1 MMNKRLLS
9 LNRAAK
15 KWVAQTVLMNWIA
28 IICNISIILYIGY
41 MVDKLYKNDFN
52 FNLIFSALF
61 LILMLSIRFICNRMS
76 TKYSYYS
83 SAEVKKSLREKIYK
97 KLLLLGVNYTDTI
110 STSSTVQVA
119 VDGVEA
125 LEVYFGKYLPQ
136 LFYSVLAPI
145 TLFAVVSF
153 INLKVA
159 TVLMLCVPLI
169 PLSIMAFMRVAKK
182 LLGKYWNIYTDLGDC
197 FLENLQGLTTLKV
210 FNIAEEKNREMNQQ
224 SESFRKIT
232 MKVLAMQL
240 NSITIMDLIAFGGA
254 AIGILIALN
263 EYSAG
268 NISPG
273 AVIIIILLSS
283 EFFIPLRLL
292 GSFFHVA
299 MNGMAASDKIFKLLD
314 KAVPQEQELTAK
326 EQNMFNNINI
336 EFNKVEQN
344 MFNNINIEF
353 NKVEFSY
360 DKQRTVLK
368 DINLNIQN
376 KKMIAL
382 VGESGCGKSTITNL
396 LLKLK
401 AADKGEITLNG
412 ISINKIPFTELRKKI
427 GFISHNSYIFNGTI
441 EDNLR
446 LGKNDAN
453 PQELTDALKKAN
465 LIDFVS
471 ELPNKLKTKVGE
483 GGALLSGGQKQR
495 LALARILISNPEII
509 IFDEATSNID
519 VESEEKIWQSIYE
532 LAENKTLLVI
542 SHRLANVKKAD
553 KIYVLHKG
561 CISESGSHNQLIKQ
575 KSKYYE
581 LLIQQEKLESIY
593 NKRANIES
601 EEQLCG

>member
-1 MMNKRLLS
+1 MMSKRLLS
-9 LNRAAK
+9 LNSAAK
-15 KWVAQTVLMNWIA
+15 KWVAQTVLMKWIA
-28 IICNISIILYIGY
+28 IICNISIVLFIGY
-41 MVDKLYKNDFN
+41 MVDKLYRNDFN
-52 FNLIFSALF
+52 FNLTLSIIFLAF
-61 LILMLSIRFICNRMS
+61 MLLIRFICHRLS
-76 TKYSYYS
+76 AKYSYYS
-83 SAEVKKSLREKIYK
+83 SAEVKKSLRQSIYK
-97 KLLLLGVNYTDTI
+97 KLLSLGVNYTDTI

-125 LEVYFGKYLPQ
+125 LEVYFGRYLPQ

-159 TVLMLCVPLI
+159 TVLILCVPLI
-169 PLSIMAFMRVAKK
+169 PLSIMAFMKVAKK

-210 FNIAEEKNREMNQQ
+210 FNIDEEKNREMNEQ

-240 NSITIMDLIAFGGA
+240 NSITLMDLIAFGGA
-254 AIGILIALN
+254 AIGVLIALN

-299 MNGMAASDKIFKLLD
+299 MNGMAASDKIFNLLD
-314 KAVPQEQELTAK
+314 QAVPQEQELTEK
-326 EQNMFNNINI
+326 EQKAFNNIS
-336 EFNKVEQN
+336 
-344 MFNNINIEF
+344 INF

-360 DKQRTVLK
+360 DKERAVLK
-368 DINLNIQN
+368 DINLSIKN

-382 VGESGCGKSTITNL
+382 VGESGCGKSTITTL

-401 AADKGEITLNG
+401 TVDKGEITLNG
-412 ISINKIPFTELRKKI
+412 ININKIPFTELRKKI

-446 LGKNDAN
+446 LGKYNAS
-453 PQELTDALKKAN
+453 PQELTDTLKKAN
-465 LIDFVS
+465 LAGFVS

-495 LALARILISNPEII
+495 LALARVLISNPEII

-553 KIYVLHKG
+553 NIYVLHKG
-561 CISESGSHNQLIKQ
+561 VIIESGNHNELIKQ

-581 LLIQQEKLESIY
+581 LLTKQEKLESIY
-593 NKRANIES
+593 NKRANIIES